1 MPRTA
6 ARLRSCMPSAS
17 DSTASRMAAASVPNR
32 MKGVRL
38 PRRLRHLSEI
48 APKSGSMNSASTLSS
63 AMMIPL
69 LACDMPNLSVRI
81 LGMMASYACQNAQMR
96 KNANPTNS
104 VRR

>member
-1 MPRTA
+1 
-6 ARLRSCMPSAS
+6 
-17 DSTASRMAAASVPNR
+17 
-32 MKGVRL
+32 
-38 PRRLRHLSEI
+38 
-48 APKSGSMNSASTLSS
+48 MNSASTLSS